1 MCPPRGRRESQRKR
15 ESEKSD
21 GRADEGKIEGVTLD
35 PWPLHLRG
43 CSRLGG
49 GKGREDGDHGP
60 FPQETAAPPAVDH
73 DRATVPQAC
82 SLHPGTGSETPS
94 PGHRQWRTPLPGPA
108 NAGRDLR
115 CLPCAC
121 VSLSLS
127 ATPPTLLPV
136 SSVQVSFPTATAHGA
151 ENVTR
156 LQLGKFRPPGCVWV
170 AWRCCDRPTVLVGGG
185 EVKSCLNHACHAAPA
200 QPNLRDK
207 VSTTDKRSLARLPHV
222 FGVSNVIFNIFFFYS
237 PSSLWLHASHG
248 GNQTCVS

>member
-127 ATPPTLLPV
+127 ATPPPSQFSSGLLSHCDGTRGGKRDKAAARKV
-136 SSVQVSFPTATAHGA
+136 SPS
-151 ENVTR
+151 
-156 LQLGKFRPPGCVWV
+156 LGVWV

>member
-1 MCPPRGRRESQRKR
+1 MCPPPPGGRRESQRKR

-49 GKGREDGDHGP
+49 VRVGKMGIMGP
-60 FPQETAAPPAVDH
+60 SPKTAAPPAAVDH

-121 VSLSLS
+121 VSLSS

-156 LQLGKFRPPGCVWV
+156 LQLGKFRPPWV
-170 AWRCCDRPTVLVGGG
+170 CVGG
-185 EVKSCLNHACHAAPA
+185 VAL
-200 QPNLRDK
+200 L
-207 VSTTDKRSLARLPHV
+207 L
-222 FGVSNVIFNIFFFYS
+222 
-237 PSSLWLHASHG
+237 
-248 GNQTCVS
+248 